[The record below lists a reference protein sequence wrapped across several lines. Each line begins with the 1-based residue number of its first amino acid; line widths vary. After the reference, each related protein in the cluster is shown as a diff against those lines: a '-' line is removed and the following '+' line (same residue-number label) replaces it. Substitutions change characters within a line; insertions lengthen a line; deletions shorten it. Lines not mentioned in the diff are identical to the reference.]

1 MRPGKGWEEYG
12 RERRKAGGEIESEE
26 ERGKQKEE
34 SEAEAA
40 LEEEDTCHVRPA
52 RPHTKALPLPL
63 FFWTDREGR
72 GRSTILG
79 IIGACC
85 PCPLPPGAGISCR
98 RGTDVTPASTGDRTG
113 GGTVDG
119 ASWEILPSLVLST
132 SNTHSR
138 DW

>member
-1 MRPGKGWEEYG
+1 
-12 RERRKAGGEIESEE
+12 
-26 ERGKQKEE
+26 
-34 SEAEAA
+34 

-63 FFWTDREGR
+63 FFWTDREAR

-98 RGTDVTPASTGDRTG
+98 RGTYVTPASTGDRTG

-119 ASWEILPSLVLST
+119 ASWEILPSLVLSMST
-132 SNTHSR
+132 VHIKIGSRGVVMVISEIRHCLFSSYLIKRVNTKKKSHIECF
-138 DW
+138 DTYI